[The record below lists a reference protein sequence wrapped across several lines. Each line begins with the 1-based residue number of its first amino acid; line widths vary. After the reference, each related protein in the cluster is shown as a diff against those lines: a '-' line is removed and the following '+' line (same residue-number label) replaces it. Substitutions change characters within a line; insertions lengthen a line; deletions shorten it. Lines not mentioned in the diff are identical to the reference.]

1 MVDTQSHEKLI
12 AVIKGALVAALYAA
26 VTLGLAPLSFGA
38 IQFRLSE
45 VFNNLVVFNK
55 HYIWALTI
63 GCAIANLWSPMGIVD
78 VIFGSLGTLVMTG
91 LSYLLSKHVKSVPLK
106 LLITVII
113 CTVMTWSVALELYY
127 VSKLPFWPTYFTVAI
142 GEFGSMLI
150 GSILMWILSKRIDL
164 TR

>member
-45 VFNNLVVFNK
+45 VFNNLV
-55 HYIWALTI
+55 
-63 GCAIANLWSPMGIVD
+63 
-78 VIFGSLGTLVMTG
+78 
-91 LSYLLSKHVKSVPLK
+91 
-106 LLITVII
+106 
-113 CTVMTWSVALELYY
+113 MTWSVALELYY

-150 GSILMWILSKRIDL
+150 GAILMWILSKRIDL

>member
-1 MVDTQSHEKLI
+1 
-12 AVIKGALVAALYAA
+12 
-26 VTLGLAPLSFGA
+26 
-38 IQFRLSE
+38 
-45 VFNNLVVFNK
+45 
-55 HYIWALTI
+55 
-63 GCAIANLWSPMGIVD
+63 MGIVD

-150 GSILMWILSKRIDL
+150 GAILMWILSKRIDL